1 MMYHSDRRKEVA
13 RRKNNFYY
21 KANEFTEIMECCAL
35 IRGGFHSML
44 LRKCEKIGRI
54 SLFATRRMWSGSQI
68 HLRDRRT
75 LWNSIISNST
85 NSSCLIPRH
94 YSNNTKYTTCT
105 SMRTTPKGKYKIYAI
120 AEQGNST
127 YGAREYHLLP
137 LLLKYC
143 VPNRILRNLLLY
155 IT

>member
-1 MMYHSDRRKEVA
+1 
-13 RRKNNFYY
+13 
-21 KANEFTEIMECCAL
+21 
-35 IRGGFHSML
+35 ML
-44 LRKCEKIGRI
+44 VRKCEKIRRI

-68 HLRDRRT
+68 HLRDRTT
-75 LWNSIISNST
+75 LWNNIISNST

-105 SMRTTPKGKYKIYAI
+105 STMRTTPKGKYKIYAI

-137 LLLKYC
+137 LQLFTASSSSSS
-143 VPNRILRNLLLY
+143 LLLNRRDINEFRVASLY
-155 IT
+155 ATKNVFLLNWGTWLQGRSIVVNLKSECKP